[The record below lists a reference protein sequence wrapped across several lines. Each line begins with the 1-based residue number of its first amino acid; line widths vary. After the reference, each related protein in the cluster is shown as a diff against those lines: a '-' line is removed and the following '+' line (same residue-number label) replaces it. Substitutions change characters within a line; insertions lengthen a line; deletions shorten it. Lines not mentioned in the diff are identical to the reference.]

1 MKISACYIVKNEESV
16 LARSIASLQD
26 QVDEIV
32 VVDTGSTDNTKR
44 VAAGFSAKIFDF
56 QWCDDFAAARNFAI
70 SKATGDY
77 IVFLDA
83 DEYFSAETAANL
95 RQAVESRKD
104 AEAVAVNLVNIDS
117 DTGEKQGDFFALR
130 AFQRRADIKY
140 FGKIHE
146 QLGREDKKQLV
157 LSFVPPA
164 ELLILHTGYST
175 NISRQKAERNLAMLQ
190 KEYGSTTDKER
201 LYMYLADAYFGL
213 ENKAEAKKWALL
225 DINSGRKQ
233 VSMASRSYRILLQYL
248 AADKAP
254 VDERLRLT
262 ARAVKDF
269 PEVPEFWA
277 EYAEALAA
285 AFEYDKAVNA
295 GAMAL
300 EKSQEPRGLEP
311 WQFSTENAELL
322 QERLEYWQKIIKQMA
337 EIKISAC
344 LIARNDERDVAK
356 WLENAQQFADEI
368 IYVDTGALDGT
379 PQFFKERGIAGYQF
393 PWQDDF
399 AAARN
404 FAISKATGDWIVFT
418 DADELFLQ
426 PERVRPYLAERML
439 KNDAEAVQVTIVN
452 IDEDDDGR
460 EIQRFPAIRLFKNQ
474 ADIGYFG
481 AIHETLQKKAGALQV
496 ISETTR
502 LFVKHTGY
510 SGKRIMQ
517 KLQRNLA
524 LLEAEIAR
532 TGIQPRHHHYLAQC
546 YLGLKRYDEAL
557 KEALAA
563 LTTDGAST
571 VGSDSDMYFTALQS
585 MKQLKKSVA
594 EQQLLLETAV
604 AAFPDLPDFWAE
616 LGLLLLETDYDK
628 AIKYLQRAINLFEQP
643 TSQAATRFSNLADR
657 VYLAVAKEYFRK
669 GDNDLTE
676 KLCFKALNFNYFY
689 EKALDLWFQLAA
701 DKKAAVQKLAGLYQQ
716 PQQREF
722 LLYYCQKR
730 EMWTMCEEIAGQLSA
745 ETGFQDELAEFYQ
758 LRLSGDFSALYN
770 KIVQKLSVDVQV
782 LFALLVK
789 LTVNGENFDFVD
801 QTAEQLPEVLKRVI
815 AKFQGNIQ
823 ELNKEDLAA
832 FQAFLPVM
840 GRYLEETE
848 LLQSLRIVDN
858 APEDILTSM
867 AGKLAELEHWA
878 AAFYLYQQLPAD
890 SQLINGEFWYQVGRC
905 LYNLHDFAAAEE
917 AFARAKKMGTEKL
930 DIVVYL
936 AWMEEG
942 KINE

>member
-1 MKISACYIVKNEESV
+1 MKISACYIVKNEEKV
-16 LARSIASLQD
+16 LSRSIASLKE
-26 QVDEIV
+26 QVDEII
-32 VVDTGSTDNTKR
+32 VVDTGSTDKTKA
-44 VAAGFSAKIFDF
+44 VAEKFVVRMFNFD
-56 QWCDDFAAARNFAI
+56 WVDDFAAARNFAI

-104 AEAVAVNLVNIDS
+104 AEAVAVDLLNIDS

-130 AFQRRADIKY
+130 AFRRQADIKY

-248 AADKAP
+248 AVDKAS
-254 VDERLRLT
+254 VDERLHLT
-262 ARAVKDF
+262 RRAVTDF

-285 AFEYDKAVNA
+285 VLEYDKAVSA
-295 GAMAL
+295 GTKAL
-300 EKSQEPRGLEP
+300 EKSREPRGLEP
-311 WQFSTENAELL
+311 WQFNTENADLL
-322 QERLEYWQKIIKQMA
+322 RERLEYWQKIIQQMA

-344 LIARNDERDVAK
+344 LIARNDERDAAK

-368 IYVDTGALDGT
+368 IYVDTGAVDGT
-379 PQFFKERGIAGYQF
+379 PQLFKERGITDCRF
-393 PWQDDF
+393 SWQDDF

-426 PERVRPYLAERML
+426 PERIRPYLAERVL
-439 KNDAEAVQVTIVN
+439 KNDAEAVQVTIIN
-452 IDEDDDGR
+452 IDEDDNDR
-460 EIQRFPAIRLFKNQ
+460 EIQRFPAIRLFKRQN
-474 ADIGYFG
+474 DIGYFG
-481 AIHETLQKKAGALQV
+481 AIHETLQKASGALQV

-524 LLEAEIAR
+524 LLEAEIAQ

-546 YLGLKRYDEAL
+546 YLGMKRYDEAL
-557 KEALAA
+557 KEALTA
-563 LTTDGAST
+563 LTTEGAST
-571 VGSDSDMYFTALQS
+571 VGSDSDMYFTALLS

-616 LGLLLLETDYDK
+616 LGLLLLETEKDRATD
-628 AIKYLQRAINLFEQP
+628 YLQRAINLFENP
-643 TSQAATRFSNLADR
+643 ANQAATRFSNLADR
-657 VYLAVAKEYFRK
+657 VYLAVAGEYFGK
-669 GDNDLTE
+669 GDNILAE
-676 KLCFKALNFNYFY
+676 KLCYQALKFNCFY
-689 EKALDLWFQLAA
+689 EKALDLWFRLAA
-701 DKKAAVQKLAGLYQQ
+701 DKPAAVQKLAELYRSS
-716 PQQREF
+716 QQREF

-745 ETGFQDELAEFYQ
+745 EKGFQDELADFYQ
-758 LRLSGDFSALYN
+758 LRQSGDFSALYK
-770 KIVQKLSVDVQV
+770 KIVQKLSIDVQV

-789 LTVNGENFDFVD
+789 LTVNGEKLEFAE
-801 QTAEQLPEVLKRVI
+801 QTAKQLPEALTRII
-815 AKFQGNIQ
+815 AKLQGNIQ
-823 ELNKEDLAA
+823 ELAQEDFSV
-832 FQAFLPVM
+832 FQAFLPVLS
-840 GRYLEETE
+840 RYLEETE
-848 LLQSLRIVDN
+848 LIQGLRAVEN
-858 APEDILTSM
+858 APESVLTTM
-867 AGKLAELEHWA
+867 AGKLAELEQWP

-905 LYNLHDFAAAEE
+905 LYNLRDFDAAEE
-917 AFARAKKMGTEKL
+917 AFARAKKMGTEKR
-930 DIVVYL
+930 DIAVYL
-936 AWMEEG
+936 TWMEEG